1 MKKFFLVSA
10 CLAATFPMVAQ
21 KPNYELAER
30 FSAKKVGQMVFSTQ
44 MRPSWFRDSDRFWYT
59 WSTSDG
65 TRYWIVDPAAGTKTE
80 LFDMDR
86 LAMQISEITRDPFE
100 AKHLPLTNLKLKD
113 DKYFVVSDFYDSC
126 YFVTNDA
133 AGDLLLPMIIRP
145 MSYLEFNRQAL
156 ASYLPPRTVA
166 RISDAEEAHTG
177 RPVILNHSCDLL
189 FLEHLRQQCYG
200 FYEEPIVLCH
210 DYQQDVMQSIL
221 GDSAE
226 VRATDQTAN

>member
-1 MKKFFLVSA
+1 M
-10 CLAATFPMVAQ
+10 
-21 KPNYELAER
+21 
-30 FSAKKVGQMVFSTQ
+30 
-44 MRPSWFRDSDRFWYT
+44 
-59 WSTSDG
+59 
-65 TRYWIVDPAAGTKTE
+65 
-80 LFDMDR
+80 
-86 LAMQISEITRDPFE
+86 
-100 AKHLPLTNLKLKD
+100 
-113 DKYFVVSDFYDSC
+113 
-126 YFVTNDA
+126 TNDA
-133 AGDLLLPMIIRP
+133 AGDQLLPMIIRP
-145 MSYLEFNRQAL
+145 MSYLEFNHQAL

-200 FYEEPIVLCH
+200 FYEKPIVLCH